1 MIFVI
6 DIGNTTCRFGLFEGN
21 EIVSVWK
28 LMTTQQKTSDELSI
42 LITAWF
48 LQNEFDIQ
56 KVKGVVISSVVPNV
70 MHSFVNAIHKTFDMS
85 PLIVRAGVKTGVF
98 IQVDDPREVGAD
110 RIADVVAGYYLYG
123 GPCLAL
129 DFGTATTYN
138 LASADGIF
146 SAAVTAP
153 GIQISA
159 DALWSKA
166 ALLPHIEIKCP
177 PSILAKNT
185 ITSMQAGLVYG
196 HVGQVEYIVKKM
208 KEEAGC
214 PDAKVI
220 VTGGYAKIIQD
231 LTDIIDVYD
240 PLLTLKGMKIIWDK
254 NNARR

>member
-6 DIGNTTCRFGLFEGN
+6 DIGNTTCRFGLFEGD
-21 EIVSVWK
+21 EIVTVWK

-48 LQNEFDIQ
+48 MQNGFDI
-56 KVKGVVISSVVPNV
+56 KEVKGVVISSVVPNV
-70 MHSFVNAIHKTFDMS
+70 MHSFVNAINKTFSMA
-85 PLIVRAGVKTGVF
+85 PLIIKAGVKTGVF

-123 GPCLAL
+123 GPCLVL

-138 LASADGIF
+138 FANADGIF
-146 SAAVTAP
+146 FAAVTAP

-177 PSILAKNT
+177 PSILARNT
-185 ITSMQAGLVYG
+185 VTSMQAGLVYG
-196 HVGQVEYIVKKM
+196 HVGQVEYIINKM
-208 KEEAGC
+208 KQEANC
-214 PDAKVI
+214 PEAKVI
-220 VTGGYAKIIQD
+220 ATGGYAKIIQE
-231 LTDIIDVYD
+231 LTDVIDVYD
-240 PLLTLKGMKIIWDK
+240 QLLTLKGMKIIWDK
-254 NNARR
+254 NNARK